1 MTEPLNPEP
10 TPGSNPGP
18 SPEPVNEEPAGRDL
32 AGTISAIA
40 EEISERVTVLVDKAT
55 PVVRD
60 AAARA
65 SDLVAKAGEA
75 AGPVAHRAAGAT
87 ADLGEKVAAK
97 SRDWASDLRRS
108 NQAASE
114 PAESPPGEGAST
126 EGGPG
131 PTADTPTDQAAPAEP
146 VDSATQ
152 PVDSSAADQSGGG

>member
-10 TPGSNPGP
+10 APESNPGP
-18 SPEPVNEEPAGRDL
+18 NPEPLNEEPAGRDL

-65 SDLVAKAGEA
+65 SELVAKAGEA
-75 AGPVAHRAAGAT
+75 AGPAAHRAAGAT

-108 NQAASE
+108 NQAASQ
-114 PAESPPGEGAST
+114 PGESVPGEGV
-126 EGGPG
+126 PG
-131 PTADTPTDQAAPAEP
+131 PTAETSAEQAAPAEP
-146 VDSATQ
+146 VDAPTP
-152 PVDSSAADQSGGG
+152 PVDAPASDHPGGG